1 MNFYTYII
9 FSEKLDKYY
18 IGHTNSLDRRI
29 LEHNSGFS
37 KSTKTGV
44 PWKIV
49 FSKSFN
55 LKSEAFNFERKIKS
69 MKSRKF
75 IIDLINSQ

>member
-29 LEHNSGFS
+29 SEHNSGFS
-37 KSTKTGV
+37 KSTKYGA

-49 FSKSFN
+49 YSKSFN
-55 LKSEAFNFERKIKS
+55 LKSEAFTFERKI
-69 MKSRKF
+69 
-75 IIDLINSQ
+75 NQ